1 MCACCEQRRKA
12 IPGVALD
19 HPRAQEET
27 MRTALIMAFLLLVP
41 YAASA
46 QDGRI
51 ARHGYRRYRR
61 RPAGR
66 YRRRRRARAG
76 RRLAGGCDRRRWRLR
91 ARGAAGRRLYP
102 HVHAAGL
109 RGIGAYHR
117 AGRRV
122 RADGRRQAAAGRP
135 VRGSDRLGDRH
146 RHQRARH
153 QHAPCSR
160 GGQPRDDRAAGVD
173 ATRRS
178 LQESQRQPRG
188 HRRAEQLVQLQPA
201 LDAHRE
207 RGQRQPARPR
217 RLADARADQRPPA
230 RAGPRASHRRAFR
243 RCEHHPGHRDRSARG
258 TEGGGGGHL
267 RLRRRRRRRQLRH
280 AQ

>member
-12 IPGVALD
+12 IPGVALASSCPGGD
-19 HPRAQEET
+19 NENRFI
-27 MRTALIMAFLLLVP
+27 RGVS
-41 YAASA
+41 AAGSVRR
-46 QDGRI
+46 QCPGRPDCGGG
-51 ARHGYRRYRR
+51 HRRYRR
-61 RPAGR
+61 RPAWR
-66 YRRRRRARAG
+66 YRRRRGTRTG
-76 RRLAGGCDRRRWRLR
+76 RRHTGGRDRRRWALR
-91 ARGAAGRRLYP
+91 GRGAAAGRVHA

-117 AGRRV
+117 AGRGV
-122 RADGRRQAAAGRP
+122 SADRRRQPASRRP

-146 RHQRARH
+146 RHRRARH

-173 ATRRS
+173 AARRS
-178 LQESQRQPRG
+178 LQESQRKPRRN
-188 HRRAEQLVQLQPA
+188 RRAEQLVQLQPA

-243 RCEHHPGHRDRSARG
+243 RREHHPGHRDRSARG
-258 TEGGGGGHL
+258 AEGGGGRDL